1 MAVIIES
8 KQDNGSWVPAT
19 ELAERVRGIDP
30 DATIRLVKGSVSGIE
45 VTDGAAVR
53 YLMTRYTAKGNAR
66 KGSDS
71 NG

>member
-8 KQDNGSWVPAT
+8 RQDNGTWVPAT
-19 ELAERVRGIDP
+19 DLADRIRDIDP
-30 DATIRLVKGSVSGIE
+30 DTTIRLVKGNVSGVE
-45 VTDGAAVR
+45 VSDGIAVR
-53 YLMTRYTAKGNAR
+53 YLMTLYTAKGNAR

>member
-1 MAVIIES
+1 MAIIIES
-8 KQDNGSWVPAT
+8 KQDDGSWVPAVD
-19 ELAERVRGIDP
+19 LAERIRDIDP
-30 DATIRLVKGSVSGIE
+30 DTTIRIVKGNVSGIE
-45 VTDGAAVR
+45 VSDGVAVR